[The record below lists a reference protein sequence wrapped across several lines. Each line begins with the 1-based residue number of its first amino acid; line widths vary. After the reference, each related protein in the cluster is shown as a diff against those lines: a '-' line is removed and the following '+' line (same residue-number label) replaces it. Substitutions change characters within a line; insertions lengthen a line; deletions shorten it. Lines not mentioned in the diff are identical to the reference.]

1 MELHADITGTWSDR
15 NVPGEYVF
23 KTIQEA
29 YDSLSVFQRK
39 GLIDGP
45 SVILVHAGDYQLTK
59 PLHFT
64 LDIPVEIRPYGQD
77 RVTVSGGVPLKGW
90 TKTRLNGRS
99 VWKTV
104 LPDTVMEVPFLF
116 VDGRLATAAR
126 WPKQGFFRVEDER
139 GGFQTDDDSCDNF
152 LVRKGDFDPKWHD
165 PENIT
170 VKMIHLWIEESLKIK
185 SFDEKTGRL
194 TTASAMR
201 YVAEKRGTEYA
212 FHNVREALSEPGEYY
227 FDRQK
232 HELFLIPEEN
242 DFEAVIPACGTL
254 VRIDSGA
261 KWITLSG

>member
-45 SVILVHAGDYQLTK
+45 SVIHVHAGDYQLTK

-99 VWKTV
+99 AKT
-104 LPDTVMEVPFLF
+104 
-116 VDGRLATAAR
+116 
-126 WPKQGFFRVEDER
+126 
-139 GGFQTDDDSCDNF
+139 
-152 LVRKGDFDPKWHD
+152 
-165 PENIT
+165 
-170 VKMIHLWIEESLKIK
+170 
-185 SFDEKTGRL
+185 
-194 TTASAMR
+194 
-201 YVAEKRGTEYA
+201 
-212 FHNVREALSEPGEYY
+212 
-227 FDRQK
+227 
-232 HELFLIPEEN
+232 
-242 DFEAVIPACGTL
+242 
-254 VRIDSGA
+254 
-261 KWITLSG
+261 